1 MLGALIGDIVG
12 SVYEWHNHKS
22 KDFPL
27 FQPDCRMTDDSV
39 MTAAVASA
47 VLMGTEDLA
56 QFQANVVA
64 EMRRLGRQ
72 HPRLGYGPR
81 FEAWLAN
88 PDPQP
93 YGSLGNGSAMRV
105 SPVAWAAESLS
116 QCLALAKASAEVT
129 HNHPDGIAGACV
141 VAGAVYLARVGESK
155 AAIADHVTRYYP
167 LDFTLDE
174 IREDYAFDVTCAGSV
189 PQAMEAFL
197 EAESFEDALRGAV
210 SIGGVNVKDMDPGQL
225 MNTVSFVLQNSHL
238 IKASIL
244 DNVRLGRPDAS
255 ETQVMAALEQAQCMD
270 IIEKFPQGVHT
281 VIGSQGVYLSGGEM
295 QRIAIARAILKDAPV
310 LILDEATAFAD
321 PDNERKVQAALTRL
335 AQGRTVLMIA
345 HRLSTVTGADKI
357 FVLEEGRLVQ
367 QGSFVQLSQSPGLFG
382 RMWNEYQQSV
392 AWNVAKE
399 A

>member
-105 SPVAWAAESLS
+105 SPAAWLAESIQEALH
-116 QCLALAKASAEVT
+116 LAKLTADVT
-129 HNHPDGIAGACV
+129 HDHPEGIKGAQA
-141 VAGAVYLARVGESK
+141 VAAAIFLARTGHSK
-155 AAIADHVTRYYP
+155 VEIKVYVECKFGYDLSRTC
-167 LDFTLDE
+167 DE
-174 IREDYAFDVTCAGSV
+174 IRPTYHHVESCRETV
-189 PQAMEAFL
+189 PQAIAAFW
-197 EAESFEDALRGAV
+197 ESTDFEDALRTAV
-210 SIGGVNVKDMDPGQL
+210 SLGGDSDTLAAITG
-225 MNTVSFVLQNSHL
+225 
-238 IKASIL
+238 SIAEAFYGVPENL
-244 DNVRLGRPDAS
+244 KQECRKRLTPD
-255 ETQVMAALEQAQCMD
+255 
-270 IIEKFPQGVHT
+270 
-281 VIGSQGVYLSGGEM
+281 
-295 QRIAIARAILKDAPV
+295 
-310 LILDEATAFAD
+310 
-321 PDNERKVQAALTRL
+321 
-335 AQGRTVLMIA
+335 
-345 HRLSTVTGADKI
+345 
-357 FVLEEGRLVQ
+357 LEEILQACENMLLQR
-367 QGSFVQLSQSPGLFG
+367 
-382 RMWNEYQQSV
+382 
-392 AWNVAKE
+392 
-399 A
+399 